1 MSLTLVL
8 ATIMSSVSLTILT
21 VLMMILG
28 ETGSLLC
35 NQSWTVV
42 GAGGE

>member
-21 VLMMILG
+21 VLMILA

-35 NQSWTVV
+35 NQS
-42 GAGGE
+42 